1 MVLTGLAVAS
11 VPRPPTSAS
20 AAPPWPLS
28 PWHAAHASA
37 NNARPSATLP
47 RPAGRPAPSPE
58 TSMFQAAISSAVTA
72 RPRLVRSA
80 ATPATEQTTISA
92 AAAAMDLN
100 DMGDRS
106 LGIELPAID
115 RIEVIVGVQPTGA
128 DQLLLGRLQI
138 AGGIGGAA
146 LQQRRS

>member
-37 NNARPSATLP
+37 NNARP
-47 RPAGRPAPSPE
+47 
-58 TSMFQAAISSAVTA
+58 
-72 RPRLVRSA
+72 A